1 MLSDVVRELAGQHDC
16 LDESSYTIT
25 FAGVNCDPSVYTNDA
40 YNITCQLAN
49 APPAGCHIV
58 EITSSLGS
66 VPLET

>member
-1 MLSDVVRELAGQHDC
+1 MLSDAVRELAGQHDC

-25 FAGVNCDPSVYTNDA
+25 FGGVTCDPSGYTTDGSS
-40 YNITCQLAN
+40 ITCQLAN
-49 APPAGCHIV
+49 APPAGCHTV